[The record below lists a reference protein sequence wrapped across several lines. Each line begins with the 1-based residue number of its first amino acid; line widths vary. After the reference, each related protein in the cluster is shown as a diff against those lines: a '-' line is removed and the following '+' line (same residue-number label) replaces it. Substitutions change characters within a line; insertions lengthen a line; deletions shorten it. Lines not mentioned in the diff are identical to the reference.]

1 MVKEFNQAM
10 FSECVHSNFEI
21 MENAA
26 PVCVLELTEIV
37 ERVKTPKQEAFS
49 LLFRGPLTPF
59 VSQGIRTLR
68 HNDLGEMDI
77 FLVPVGQEKD
87 GFQYEAV
94 FNKLFQPR
102 E

>member
-1 MVKEFNQAM
+1 MLKEFNQTM
-10 FSECVHSNFEI
+10 FSECVHSKFEI

-26 PVCVLELTEIV
+26 PVCVLELSEVV
-37 ERVKTPKQEAFS
+37 ERIKTPRQESFS
-49 LLFRGPLTPF
+49 LMFRGPLTPF
-59 VSQGIRTLR
+59 VPQGTRILR
-68 HNDLGEMDI
+68 HAELGEMAI

-94 FNKLFQPR
+94 FNKLLQPR